1 MRSTLA
7 EAASLIRSKNAGP
20 FWLTFDVMFDDLDVY
35 EAVRDQEVLN
45 VETVSAL
52 FHQERSAVRVFA
64 HDSARAIK
72 FSFPRPTSSGSAGDS
87 DVFGGQQYAPL
98 LDLTVELPS
107 HVEENGERRK

>member
-1 MRSTLA
+1 M

-20 FWLTFDVMFDDLDVY
+20 FWLTFDVMFDNLDIY

-45 VETVSAL
+45 AGTVGAL
-52 FHQERSAVRVFA
+52 FRQEQSAVRVFA

-72 FSFPRPTSSGSAGDS
+72 ISFLRPVSSGSARDR

-98 LDLTVELPS
+98 LDLTVEFAS
-107 HVEENGERRK
+107 HDDESGERRK